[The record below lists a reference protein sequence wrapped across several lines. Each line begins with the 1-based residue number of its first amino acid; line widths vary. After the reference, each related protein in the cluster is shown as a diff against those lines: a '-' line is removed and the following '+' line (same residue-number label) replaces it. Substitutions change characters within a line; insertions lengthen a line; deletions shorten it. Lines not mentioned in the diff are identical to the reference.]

1 MFSSPHYPN
10 RMDGIKTISSH
21 QCPHLSET
29 GSSPSPPSPPA
40 TFRCLQSTTLVHSV
54 HSIPCPVEIDTVC
67 ETGKP
72 LEFNVTKRVFF
83 FSLQLPAPRRLLH
96 CWASESIETP
106 SEIIREHSQLCNF
119 LITKET
125 TVFIKNSIQV
135 HTWKPL
141 GVTLLKNLI
150 WLTLTICTRLRAVT
164 HLLLFGALS
173 VLSFVT
179 LQADSV
185 ASLLSLPRRSSH
197 HFHQPLPAPSQSVEF
212 RPLQGCFCA
221 AVGLHSTKVD
231 QPARSG
237 HSTVVPLLASPGH
250 SLQTGPVSG
259 YPDILQSDKSSHQP
273 TLVGE
278 NGGGQSKQNEPAAS
292 KIHLLHRE
300 VEIEFLDST
309 RWIKCQWKYPSHG
322 LYKQQNS
329 SGQVYYLVLF
339 LSSVARH
346 FLILY
351 YQNTDICPS
360 GMCWPFS
367 LIWSVLASSSTNPSK
382 ATLTLFI
389 YFFQGLESRLRIT
402 THHPQQRSPEEHRW
416 MQ

>member
-150 WLTLTICTRLRAVT
+150 WLTHTICTRLHAVT

-185 ASLLSLPRRSSH
+185 ASLLSLPRRSS
-197 HFHQPLPAPSQSVEF
+197 
-212 RPLQGCFCA
+212 
-221 AVGLHSTKVD
+221 
-231 QPARSG
+231 
-237 HSTVVPLLASPGH
+237 
-250 SLQTGPVSG
+250 
-259 YPDILQSDKSSHQP
+259 
-273 TLVGE
+273 
-278 NGGGQSKQNEPAAS
+278 
-292 KIHLLHRE
+292 
-300 VEIEFLDST
+300 
-309 RWIKCQWKYPSHG
+309 
-322 LYKQQNS
+322 
-329 SGQVYYLVLF
+329 
-339 LSSVARH
+339 
-346 FLILY
+346 LI
-351 YQNTDICPS
+351 I
-360 GMCWPFS
+360 
-367 LIWSVLASSSTNPSK
+367 STNPC
-382 ATLTLFI
+382 
-389 YFFQGLESRLRIT
+389 QP
-402 THHPQQRSPEEHRW
+402 HHSQLNSDRFRAVFVLQLVCTALKWTNQPGVDTPQWCHC
-416 MQ
+416 

>member
-54 HSIPCPVEIDTVC
+54 HSIPCPVKIDTAC

-141 GVTLLKNLI
+141 GVTLLKNLAHTHH
-150 WLTLTICTRLRAVT
+150 LHQTACCYTLAAIRGVICFILRNAPSGFCGQSPLVAKNGP
-164 HLLLFGALS
+164 L
-173 VLSFVT
+173 LSFPPT
-179 LQADSV
+179 
-185 ASLLSLPRRSSH
+185 P
-197 HFHQPLPAPSQSVEF
+197 
-212 RPLQGCFCA
+212 
-221 AVGLHSTKVD
+221 
-231 QPARSG
+231 
-237 HSTVVPLLASPGH
+237 ASPI
-250 SLQTGPVSG
+250 TVNWIPTASG
-259 YPDILQSDKSSHQP
+259 
-273 TLVGE
+273 
-278 NGGGQSKQNEPAAS
+278 
-292 KIHLLHRE
+292 
-300 VEIEFLDST
+300 
-309 RWIKCQWKYPSHG
+309 
-322 LYKQQNS
+322 
-329 SGQVYYLVLF
+329 LF
-339 LSSVARH
+339 LCCS
-346 FLILY
+346 
-351 YQNTDICPS
+351 
-360 GMCWPFS
+360 
-367 LIWSVLASSSTNPSK
+367 WSA
-382 ATLTLFI
+382 
-389 YFFQGLESRLRIT
+389 Q
-402 THHPQQRSPEEHRW
+402 H
-416 MQ
+416 